1 MVPEAGGAVM
11 TEGPFAGRAARS
23 AGGRIR
29 LVAILVL
36 GVLVLST
43 ALVSSSWATE
53 RAGPQRGGTL
63 RLLGTSDIFNLD
75 TTSGYYTVLYIISRA
90 FTRQLVS
97 YPASPDF
104 RKELQLAPDV
114 ATAVPT
120 RANGG
125 ISAEG
130 KTYTFHIK
138 RGVKWDTTPP
148 RQVTAA
154 DFVRE
159 FKLLCNPAA
168 PTGAPGYFTS
178 TIVGMKKY
186 CDGFAKVKGTAP
198 AIAKYASSRPLP
210 GAVAKGP
217 LTFVLRLVK
226 PAPDF
231 LNILALP
238 FSSARPVEYMKY
250 VPDSADLRQ
259 NTISDGPYKIVKYV
273 PTKEFQLQR
282 NPAWDPKTDKLRKAY
297 VDRITITE
305 GLTADNV
312 QQQLE
317 AGTAEMEWDATPPA
331 QDLPR
336 LISSNDRRLLI
347 APAGP
352 YYVALNVYLALNQYA
367 GPMKN
372 KLVRQAVNYAVDKI
386 AVAQIYGG
394 RRIAAATNQVI
405 LPGSVGYIPNF
416 NPYPNKNGNGDPAKA
431 RKLLAQAGH
440 PNGLD
445 IKLLYNTLEPGP
457 RVAQSLQASLKRAGF
472 RVKLIPATATDFYGK
487 YMLVTSTAKRRV
499 WDIAPPGW
507 IPDWFGNN
515 GRSVIQPLFTKPGP
529 GSSNYG
535 GYNSPVAN
543 RFVNNALTAK
553 SRAQAA
559 TYWRRANAQV
569 MKDAATVP
577 VEIQKWTVFHSTK
590 VQNCTFMFL
599 SLNCDVTQVWL
610 KG

>member
-1 MVPEAGGAVM
+1 MRER
-11 TEGPFAGRAARS
+11 FSQGRALARS
-23 AGGRIR
+23 RRRGARTI
-29 LVAILVL
+29 AIL
-36 GVLVLST
+36 GLS
-43 ALVSSSWATE
+43 ALALSVAFASSSWALGSRGTQHS
-53 RAGPQRGGTL
+53 AGPQRGGTL

-75 TTSGYYTVLYIISRA
+75 TTSGYYTVLNIISRA

-97 YPASPDF
+97 YPASADF
-104 RKELQLAPDV
+104 LKEIQLAPDV

-125 ISAEG
+125 ISADG

-138 RGVKWDTTPP
+138 RSVKWDTTPP
-148 RQVTAA
+148 RQVTAV

-159 FKLLCNPAA
+159 FKMLCNPVS

-178 TIVGMKKY
+178 TILGMKAY
-186 CDGFAKVKGTAP
+186 CEGFAKVKGTAP
-198 AIAKYASSRPLP
+198 AIAKYVSSHPLA
-210 GAVAKGP
+210 GVAAKGD
-217 LTFVLRLVK
+217 LTLVIRLAK

-238 FSSARPVEYMKY
+238 FCSARPVEYVKY
-250 VPDSADLRQ
+250 VPDSPELRQ

-273 PTKEFQLQR
+273 PTKEFQLER
-282 NPAWDPKTDKLRKAY
+282 NPAWDPKTDNLRKAY
-297 VDRITITE
+297 VDRITVTE

-317 AGTAEMEWDATPPA
+317 AGTAEMEWDAAPPT

-336 LISSNDRRLLI
+336 LISANDRRLVI

-352 YYVALNVYLALNQYA
+352 YYVALNTYLALNQYA
-367 GPMKN
+367 GPMRN
-372 KLVRQAVNYAVDKI
+372 KLVRQAVNYAVDKN
-386 AVAQIYGG
+386 AVVQIFGG
-394 RRIAAATNQVI
+394 RRIAATTNQVI

-416 NPYPNKNGNGDPAKA
+416 EPYPNKNGSGDPDKA
-431 RKLLAQAGH
+431 RKLLAQAGY

-445 IKLLYNTLEPGP
+445 IKVLYQTIQPFP
-457 RVAQSLQASLKRAGF
+457 RVAQALQASLKPAGF
-472 RVKLIPATATDFYGK
+472 RVTLIPATASDFYGK
-487 YMLVTSTAKRRV
+487 YMLVTSTAQRRV
-499 WDIAPPGW
+499 WDVALPGW

-515 GRSVIQPLFTKPGP
+515 GRSVIQPLFTNPGP

-535 GYNSPVAN
+535 GYNSPVTN
-543 RFVNNALTAK
+543 RLVDEALTAK
-553 SRAQAA
+553 SQAEA
-559 TYWRRANAQV
+559 AASWRRANAQV

-577 VEIQKWTVFHSTK
+577 VEIQKWSVFHSSK
-590 VQNCTFMFL
+590 VQNCVFLFL

>member
-1 MVPEAGGAVM
+1 M
-11 TEGPFAGRAARS
+11 TGRGFASVSGVVS
-23 AGGRIR
+23 MLHAGGRR
-29 LVAILVL
+29 RVVLMLSAGLLVL
-36 GVLVLST
+36 PIVLGGWGGGGRGPASAT
-43 ALVSSSWATE
+43 AA
-53 RAGPQRGGTL
+53 PQRGGTL

-75 TTSGYYTVLYIISRA
+75 TVSGYYTVLYIISRA

-97 YPASPDF
+97 YSTSPDF
-104 RKELQLAPDV
+104 RKEILIAPDI
-114 ATAVPT
+114 ATALPT

-125 ISAEG
+125 ISGGG
-130 KTYTFHIK
+130 KTYTFHLK
-138 RGVKWDTTPP
+138 RGVKWDTSPP
-148 RQVTAA
+148 RQVTAG

-159 FKLLCNPAA
+159 FKLLCNPAS

-178 TIVGMKKY
+178 TIAGMKAY

-198 AIAKYASSRPLP
+198 AIARYAASHRVR
-210 GAVAKGP
+210 GVIAKGD
-217 LTFVLRLVK
+217 LTLVLHLNK

-250 VPDSADLRQ
+250 VPDSAQFRQ
-259 NTISDGPYKIVKYV
+259 HTISDGPYKIVKYE
-273 PTKEFQLQR
+273 PTKGFQLER
-282 NPAWDPKTDKLRKAY
+282 NPAWDPKTDSLRKAY
-297 VDRITITE
+297 VDRITVTE

-317 AGTAEMEWDATPPA
+317 AGTAEMEWDATPPT

-336 LISSNDRRLLI
+336 LISSHDKRLLI

-352 YYVALNVYLALNQYA
+352 FYVALNVYLALNQYA

-372 KLVRQAVNYAVDKI
+372 KLVRQAVNYAVDKNAI
-386 AVAQIYGG
+386 VQIYGG
-394 RRIAAATNQVI
+394 KRIAATTNQVI

-416 NPYPNKNGNGDPAKA
+416 NPYPDKNGSGDPAKA
-431 RKLLAQAGH
+431 RKILAQAGY

-445 IKLLYNTLEPGP
+445 IKLLYNLLEPGP
-457 RVAQSLQASLKRAGF
+457 RIAQSLQASLERAAF
-472 RVKLIPATATDFYGK
+472 RVKLIPATGSDFYGK
-487 YMLVTSTAKRRV
+487 YMYVPSTAKQGA

-515 GRSVIQPLFTKPGP
+515 GRSVIQPLFTSPAP
-529 GSSNYG
+529 GSSDFG
-535 GYNSPVAN
+535 GYSSAVTNGLVDK
-543 RFVNNALTAK
+543 ALTAT
-553 SRAQAA
+553 SQAQAA
-559 TYWRRANAQV
+559 TYWRQANAQL

-577 VEIQKWTVFHSTK
+577 VEVQKWTVFHSSK
-590 VQNCTFMFL
+590 VQNCVFYFL
-599 SLNCDVTQVWL
+599 SLNCDVTKVWL